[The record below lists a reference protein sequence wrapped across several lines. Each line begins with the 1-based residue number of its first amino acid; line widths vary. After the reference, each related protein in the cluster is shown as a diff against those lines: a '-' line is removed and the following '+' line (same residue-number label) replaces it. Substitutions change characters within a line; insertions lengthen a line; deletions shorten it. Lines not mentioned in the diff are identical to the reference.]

1 MILSRC
7 PFARLVV
14 SLDETSFAGQL
25 KRNTM
30 AKVFITRR
38 IPEEAIELL
47 KNAPEVAEVK
57 VNPDN
62 RVLSRQGTLSSILRK
77 KIL

>member
-1 MILSRC
+1 
-7 PFARLVV
+7 
-14 SLDETSFAGQL
+14 
-25 KRNTM
+25 M

-62 RVLSRQGTLSSILRK
+62 RVLTRQGRQARSSENGSLIVANA
-77 KIL
+77 

>member
-1 MILSRC
+1 VKL
-7 PFARLVV
+7 V
-14 SLDETSFAGQL
+14 SLSQQ
-25 KRNTM
+25 KHNTM

-62 RVLSRQGTLSSILRK
+62 RVLSRSGTFEARDLGEKDPCYRC
-77 KIL
+77 